1 MISLMKKLHKVITHY
16 WRNECLE
23 IEESYFDTY
32 DAAFINATSNDGHS
46 KIFNEEN
53 QLVYVAPGNTLAE
66 LYA

>member
-1 MISLMKKLHKVITHY
+1 MSNLTRKLHKVITHF
-16 WRNECLE
+16 WRNEELE

-32 DAAFINATSNDGHS
+32 DAAFLNATSNDGHS

-53 QLVYVAPGNTLAE
+53 ELVCVAPGNTLAE